1 MDVFEYLHLA
11 TEDRS
16 KNVTEVGCGKKNRGD
31 VELESD
37 F

>member
-1 MDVFEYLHLA
+1 MDVFKYLHLA

-16 KNVTEVGCGKKNRGD
+16 KNVTEVGCGKINRED
-31 VELESD
+31 VELELD